1 MGRAPTRK
9 PTSFDI
15 AYLAGVSQP
24 TVSRA
29 LRGSNAV
36 SLKTREKIQAIA
48 AELHY
53 TVDKNAS
60 SLRSQH
66 SNTLALLFFEDPTPD
81 NSNINPFFLAM
92 LGTLTRQC
100 ALHKYDLLISFQQ
113 LSGDWHTEYQ
123 DSHRADG
130 IILLG
135 YGDYEAYRS
144 RLTELVEHGTH
155 FVRWGQ
161 PGGGE
166 PWLTIGSN
174 NREGGKA
181 AVDYLI
187 ARGRRNIAFIGTAS
201 SNAPEFEDRWHGY
214 CDAHRD
220 AGIPIRPELQFDG
233 FSSEGVGAGA
243 VNRMIARG
251 ETFDAIFAASDLIA
265 IGAMRALTQAGL
277 SIPGD
282 VAVIGFDDIPSASM
296 TAPPLT
302 TVTQDMQ
309 LAGEVLVSTLLGRIA
324 GKEVHSRALPVKLVV
339 RESAG

>member
-1 MGRAPTRK
+1 MGRLPTRK

-29 LRGSNAV
+29 LRGSSAV
-36 SLKTREKIQAIA
+36 SLKTREKIKAIA
-48 AELHY
+48 AELKY

-66 SNTLALLFFEDPTPD
+66 SKTLALLFFEDPTPD

-100 ALHKYDLLISFQQ
+100 ALHQYDLLISFQQ
-113 LSGDWHTEYQ
+113 LAGDWHTEYQ

-135 YGDYEAYRS
+135 YGDYEVYRS
-144 RLTELVEHGTH
+144 RLLALAEHGTH

-161 PGGGE
+161 PGGDE
-166 PWLTIGSN
+166 PWITIGSN
-174 NREGGKA
+174 NHEGGRA
-181 AVDYLI
+181 ATDYLI
-187 ARGRRNIAFIGTAS
+187 QRGRKNIAFIGTAS
-201 SNAPEFEDRWHGY
+201 SNAPEFEDRWRGY
-214 CDAHRD
+214 CDAHNA
-220 AGIPIRPELQFDG
+220 AGIAVRPDLQFDG

-243 VNRMIARG
+243 VNAMIERG
-251 ETFDAIFAASDLIA
+251 DTFDAIFASSDLIA
-265 IGAMRALTQAGL
+265 IGAMRALSKAGL
-277 SIPGD
+277 SIPDD
-282 VAVIGFDDIPSASM
+282 VAVIGFDDIPLAKM
-296 TAPPLT
+296 TTPPLT

-309 LAGEVLVSTLLGRIA
+309 LAGEILVSTLLARIA
-324 GKEVHSRALPVKLVV
+324 GKEVSSQSLPVRLVV
-339 RESAG
+339 RNSAG